1 MSDTALLVAGHSTGG
16 AVTRAARIEGPDV
29 VLTDEQVR
37 AFGAE
42 QLAAVDL
49 DGKSVCVVV
58 PDGTRSCPLP
68 LLFSAVT
75 ERCPGG

>member
-1 MSDTALLVAGHSTGG
+1 MAGHSTGG
-16 AVTRAARIEGPDV
+16 TVTRAARIEGPDV
-29 VLTDEQVR
+29 ILTDEQVR
-37 AFGAE
+37 DCVAE

-68 LLFSAVT
+68 LLLSAVT

>member
-1 MSDTALLVAGHSTGG
+1 MSDTAHLVAGYSTGG
-16 AVTRAARIEGPDV
+16 AVTRAARIGGPDV

-68 LLFSAVT
+68 LLLSAVT